1 VLHTLALRGS
11 SERVDAM
18 EEALEAARAEITG
31 LSVLCVSRR
40 LLTTA
45 SDLNEDNGVLQAAC
59 ARMERES
66 MEVRPMPRL
75 LSCRCVIFMGA
86 ETGRGGRHH
95 RLVAG
100 FQPHPDHTGAR

>member
-1 VLHTLALRGS
+1 MLQRSNAELKATMSAQLNLLSAELDSTPLRSVSLALLVSSRVLHTLALRGS

-45 SDLNEDNGVLQAAC
+45 ADLNEDNGVLQAAC

-66 MEVRPMPRL
+66 MEV
-75 LSCRCVIFMGA
+75 
-86 ETGRGGRHH
+86 
-95 RLVAG
+95 
-100 FQPHPDHTGAR
+100 